1 MGSIIS
7 VYRLFTVAER
17 AKLGVLVVL
26 IVTGGFL
33 EVFGVGILFPYVSVL
48 QDPSRI
54 AHMNYVGTLY
64 QWLNMNSDQ
73 TFIVVMSIG
82 LLALFCFK
90 ALFTIFLANYQLKLV
105 NDIQTQLGQRLMARY
120 LRSSYEF
127 FLSSN
132 TATLIGN
139 LTTSVVQLSS
149 GVILSSLLL
158 TAELVSFLGLL
169 AFLVWLSPAFSLI
182 AFIFATA
189 MASAFLGVIRTR
201 VAHYAKENDVRWKA
215 MIRRVNEALNGV
227 KEIKILGRGQYFVG
241 AYSREFRALAF
252 ALRRYSVLSQVPR
265 VALETSAVAMLVAFA
280 VFTIASDHAGADV
293 FPILAVFAAATVRI
307 VPNVNRIIQ
316 AWNSISFQKPAIA
329 IVVSGLGGV
338 PEKDERACEPVAAL
352 PLRRNFKLSVKSF
365 AHSGNQHFHLQDIEL
380 SIERG
385 EKIAI
390 IGHSGSGKSTLMD
403 LMLGLFSEFNGNL
416 VVDGVDIRGR
426 EATWQRSIGYVP
438 QSVVMIDDSIKRN
451 VAFGIEDTDIDDDAV
466 TRAISL
472 AGLERVVRT
481 QPDGLDTVIGDRGIR
496 LSGGERQRIGI
507 ARALYS
513 DPALLILDE
522 ATSALDNQTELQIVD
537 SILALSP
544 AKTIVIIAHRLSSV
558 KLCDRVYLME
568 SGRMI
573 DVGSFAE
580 IAARHPDFVNPTST
594 AAEDIPDSRAEKPA
608 AAPMENLSS

>member
-1 MGSIIS
+1 

-17 AKLGVLVVL
+17 AKLGILVVL
-26 IVTGGFL
+26 IVVGGFL
-33 EVFGVGILFPYVSVL
+33 EVFGVGILFPYVTVL
-48 QDPSRI
+48 QNPSQI
-54 AHMNYVGTLY
+54 AHMNYMGTVY
-64 QWLNMNSDQ
+64 QWFNLKSDQ
-73 TFIVVMSIG
+73 TFIVAMSIG

-120 LRSSYEF
+120 LRSPYEF
-127 FLSSN
+127 FLSTN

-169 AFLVWLSPAFSLI
+169 TFLVWLSPAFSLI

-189 MASAFLGVIRTR
+189 MAFTFLRVIRTR

-227 KEIKILGRGQYFVG
+227 KEIKVLGRGQYFVD

-280 VFTIASDHAGADV
+280 VFTIASDHTGADV

-307 VPNVNRIIQ
+307 VPSVNRIIQ

-329 IVVSGLGGV
+329 VVVSGLGGV
-338 PEKDERACEPVAAL
+338 REKAEPAREPVATL
-352 PLRRNFKLSVKSF
+352 PLRQHLKLVVKSF
-365 AHSGNQHFHLQDIEL
+365 SHSGNPHFRLQDIAL
-380 SIERG
+380 NIDRG
-385 EKIAI
+385 EKVAI
-390 IGHSGSGKSTLMD
+390 VGHSGSGKSTLMD
-403 LMLGLFSEFNGNL
+403 LMLGLFPQFDGDL
-416 VVDGVDIRGR
+416 VVDGVNCQGR
-426 EATWQRSIGYVP
+426 EAEWQRTIGYVP
-438 QSVVMIDDSIKRN
+438 QSVAMVDDSIKRN
-451 VAFGIEDTDIDDDAV
+451 VAFGIEDADIDDDAV
-466 TRAISL
+466 TRAIFL

-481 QPDGLDTVIGDRGIR
+481 QPSGLDTVIGDRGIR

-513 DPALLILDE
+513 DPALLVLDE
-522 ATSALDNQTELQIVD
+522 ATSALDNQTERQIVD

-558 KLCDRVYLME
+558 KLCDQVYLMNG
-568 SGRMI
+568 GRII
-573 DVGSFAE
+573 DIGTFDE
-580 IAARHPDFVNPTST
+580 IAARHPDFVDPQST
-594 AAEDIPDSRAEKPA
+594 IGQESHADT
-608 AAPMENLSS
+608 